1 MERRNFWSLIRERQ
15 IVFPLIQRDY
25 AQGRTDPQS
34 SLVRKSFIAS
44 LLSAV
49 CDHADEK
56 PLLLGFIFGGGEG
69 GRFVPFDGQQRLTT
83 LYLLHL
89 YAAVR
94 ARPLQNADWRLFYK
108 FRYEARE
115 ETNAFIESLL
125 DAIGGSSGE
134 EIRDLF
140 SSSRDGPLIGGY
152 VKKQPWFSPFWRRDQ
167 SISGFLVTLDEIR
180 RSFAA
185 VENLWEILISG
196 EKAPIQ
202 FYFADIAEFNASADD
217 LFIKMNARGKGLG
230 RLEKFKA
237 AFIEWLKL
245 EAPEREESIAEKM
258 DMAWSDLFWSAFG
271 KNYEGD
277 KARET
282 DNAFYNFLNWLAD
295 ILACLSGAEERS
307 GRSELF
313 DKITSAL
320 RKEPSALNPGS
331 LSLMESALDSLAML
345 EKERGVENYLDSIF
359 ISANDETMPSKGKI
373 SWFREAK
380 MFREICGKGK
390 LDPEG
395 SLMFFAL
402 LLLLV
407 NNYKRIQL
415 DGGGEPSR
423 IAPEGEQI
431 LRLRL
436 LRNLLENSQAEIAG
450 AKMADLLEGA
460 ARIINTRIINKD
472 QVPHIFNRFQLAE
485 ELAKMKVRGDSPGLA
500 ENMAWLED
508 HPLLR
513 GSLAVFSVK
522 NSYRGKPRFAAR
534 ELEAG
539 RRLFEK
545 TLGAKPLPWDQLLRG
560 FLCENIFGLRE
571 GSESNKYFY
580 LGKNGGRRKI
590 FTASRADCF
599 AEIRDA
605 VQKLAEKIAPDQDC
619 SMETALDK
627 IIYKWVEKCRRD
639 QKMDWRWYFVAYPEI
654 LPSYCQTDGYYDW
667 DYNWRSFEQRQLQKQ
682 LLKGPHR
689 NPFLWAVYVESGLE
703 DPDRN
708 QGRASFQDASG
719 KGRDNPI
726 AFHRA
731 GLGLWGGEFYWRIH
745 TANGRPPGAK
755 QLALMKELRGRL
767 AEKGVEADPNG
778 YCFIP
783 GKDSSQW
790 SRKNFSPEQT
800 AGIIRKY
807 DKKDRVELGKQ
818 IAAEMLGLR

>member
-25 AQGRTDPQS
+25 AQGRTDPSS
-34 SLVRKSFIAS
+34 SLIRKSFIAS

-49 CDHADEK
+49 RGHAVGK

-69 GRFVPFDGQQRLTT
+69 GRFIPFDGQQRLTM

-94 ARPLQNADWRLFYK
+94 ARPLKDEDWRLFYK

-115 ETNAFIESLL
+115 EASAFIESLL
-125 DAIGGSSGE
+125 EALASPLGDEIRGLFCSSGGGS
-134 EIRDLF
+134 
-140 SSSRDGPLIGGY
+140 LIGDY
-152 VKKQPWFSPFWRRDQ
+152 VKKQPWFSPSWRRDQ

-185 VENLWEILISG
+185 VENLWEILVSE

-202 FYFADIAEFNASADD
+202 FYFADIADFNASADD

-245 EAPEREESIAEKM
+245 EAPEKEETIAEKM
-258 DMAWSDLFWSAFG
+258 DMAWLDLFWSAFG
-271 KNYEGD
+271 KNYDGD

-282 DNAFYNFLNWLAD
+282 DASYYNFLNWLAD
-295 ILACLSGAEERS
+295 ILAHISGARERS
-307 GRSELF
+307 GRGELF
-313 DKITSAL
+313 DKMTLAL
-320 RKEPSALNPGS
+320 RGKPSISNPNGGIAF
-331 LSLMESALDSLAML
+331 MENALDSLALL
-345 EKERGVENYLDSIF
+345 EKERGVENFLDSIF
-359 ISANDETMPSKGKI
+359 ITANDGTMPREGKI

-380 MFREICGKGK
+380 IFRKICGGYK
-390 LDPEG
+390 LDLED
-395 SLMFFAL
+395 SLIFYAL
-402 LLLLV
+402 LLLLIK
-407 NNYKRIQL
+407 NYKSVQF
-415 DGGGEPSR
+415 DGSRESSR
-423 IAPEGEQI
+423 IAPDGEQVLS
-431 LRLRL
+431 LRM
-436 LRNLLENSQAEIAG
+436 LRNLVENSQAEIAG

-460 ARIINTRIINKD
+460 AQIINKD
-472 QVPHIFNRFQLAE
+472 RVPHVFNRFQLEE
-485 ELAKMKVRGDSPGLA
+485 ELAKMKVRGDNPALA
-500 ENMAWLED
+500 ENMSWLED

-522 NSYRGKPRFAAR
+522 NSYRSKPRFAAR

-580 LGKNGGRRKI
+580 LGKDGGRRKI

-619 SMETALDK
+619 SVETALDK

-667 DYNWRSFEQRQLQKQ
+667 DYSWRSFEQRQLQKQ
-682 LLKGPHR
+682 VLKGPHR
-689 NPFLWAVYVESGLE
+689 NPFLWAVYVESGLA

-708 QGRASFQDASG
+708 QGRASFQEASG

-726 AFHRA
+726 AFHHTR
-731 GLGLWGGEFYWRIH
+731 LGLWGGEFYWRIH
-745 TANGRPPGAK
+745 TLNGRPPGEK
-755 QLALMKELRGRL
+755 QLALMEDLRGRL
-767 AEKGVEADPNG
+767 AEKGIEADSNG

-783 GKDSSQW
+783 GKDSGPW
-790 SRKNFSPEQT
+790 SRNNFSPEQT
-800 AGIIRKY
+800 SGIIRKY
-807 DKKDRVELGKQ
+807 DRKDRVELGKQ